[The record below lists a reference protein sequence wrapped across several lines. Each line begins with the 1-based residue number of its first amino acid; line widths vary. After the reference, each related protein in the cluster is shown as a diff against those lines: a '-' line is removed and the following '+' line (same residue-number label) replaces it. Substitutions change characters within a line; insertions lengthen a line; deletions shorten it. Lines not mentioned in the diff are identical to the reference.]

1 MKTNSEIANRKK
13 IVSGAIGSLRIEGFK
28 PTEIIIQELDN
39 FIFGNKTIEQIIQE
53 TKERYRKA

>member
-13 IVSGAIGSLRIEGFK
+13 IVSGAIGSLRIEGLK
-28 PTEIIIQELDN
+28 PSEI
-39 FIFGNKTIEQIIQE
+39 IIQE